1 MSKKSPSILE
11 NSPEIKAPY
20 LTKEE
25 LLERIYEIIK
35 KYWKLSHYKQHFK
48 TPADIKDDWNNFCA
62 TLIANNLSLDIVNL
76 LVEHSIQNGFTD
88 WIDINKAFNDNNCL
102 LNYSIR
108 YNEYDF
114 FKKLIVLN
122 ANYLSIDKLYL
133 ATSVRIIPP
142 VDKEEEWKLKNELEV
157 KRKMTVDLLK
167 LWAPINKEIIE
178 NILRFSD
185 ASFLQLIAD
194 SEQWKKLMTA
204 KFLKAQMEDGSNQ
217 YFLKNRPEIQTM
229 FMMLYN
235 KQRVIEILEE
245 EKWKDEVAKVVSI
258 TKEQIKKKV
267 GDIVVSSEFITE
279 IIEEILKE
287 KWEEIEW
294 KAIDL
299 IKQKLIK
306 NPERILEGLFRD

>member
-1 MSKKSPSILE
+1 MPKKSPSILE

-20 LTKEE
+20 LTTEE

-35 KYWKLSHYKQHFK
+35 KYGKLGHYKQQFK
-48 TPADIKDDWNNFCA
+48 TPADIKDEWNNFCA
-62 TLIANNLSLDIVNL
+62 TLIANNLPLDIVNL
-76 LVEHSIQNGFTD
+76 LIEHSIQNGFTD

-108 YNEYDF
+108 YPEYDL
-114 FKKLIVLN
+114 FKKLIALN

-142 VDKEEEWKLKNELEV
+142 VDEEEKWKLEKGLEI

-185 ASFLQLIAD
+185 ASFLQIIAD

-204 KFLKAQMEDGSNQ
+204 KFLKTQMEDSSNQ
-217 YFLKNRPEIQTM
+217 HFLKNRPEMQTM
-229 FMMLYN
+229 LMSLYN
-235 KQRVIEILEE
+235 KQKVMEIIEDQ
-245 EKWKDEVAKVVSI
+245 KWKDEVEKAVSI
-258 TKEQIKKKV
+258 TREQIKKKV
-267 GDIVVSSEFITE
+267 GDIVVSSEFIAG
-279 IIEEILKE
+279 IIEEIYQEL
-287 KWEEIEW
+287 WEEIEW
-294 KAIDL
+294 KAANL
-299 IKQKLIK
+299 IRQKLIK
-306 NPERILEGLFRD
+306 NPGKILENLFKN

>member
-35 KYWKLSHYKQHFK
+35 KYGKLSRYKQHFK
-48 TPADIKDDWNNFCA
+48 TVAGIKDDWNIFCA
-62 TLIANNLSLDIVNL
+62 TLISNNLHLDFVNL
-76 LVEHSIQNGFTD
+76 LIEHSIQNGFTD
-88 WIDINKAFNDNNCL
+88 WIDINKTFNDNNCL

-108 YNEYDF
+108 YPEYDI
-114 FKKLIVLN
+114 FKKLIALN

-133 ATSVRIIPP
+133 ATSIRIIPP
-142 VDKEEEWKLKNELEV
+142 VDEEEKWKLENELEI

-185 ASFLQLIAD
+185 AGFLQLIAD
-194 SEQWKKLMTA
+194 SEQWKKLLTT
-204 KFLKAQMEDGSNQ
+204 KFLKSLIEDGLNQ
-217 YFLKNRPEIQTM
+217 HFLKNRLEMQTM
-229 FMMLYN
+229 LMTLYN
-235 KQRVIEILEE
+235 KQKVIEIIED
-245 EKWKDEVAKVVSI
+245 EKWKDEVEKVVSI

-267 GDIVVSSEFITE
+267 GDIVVSSEFIAE
-279 IIEEILKE
+279 IVEEILKE

-306 NPERILEGLFRD
+306 NPGRILEGLFRY